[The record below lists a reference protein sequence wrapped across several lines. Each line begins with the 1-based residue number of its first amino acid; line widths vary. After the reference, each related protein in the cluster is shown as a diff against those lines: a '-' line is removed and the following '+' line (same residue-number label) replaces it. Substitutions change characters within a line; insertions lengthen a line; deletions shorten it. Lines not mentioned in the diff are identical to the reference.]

1 MNILVVEDSPL
12 IARKLERF
20 LHRMHHD
27 VAIVESAEEALEYLE
42 GQAVSLLLLDQSLP
56 GMDGLDL
63 VKELRTG
70 EKYRYLP
77 IIMVTGHK
85 EQKEVVRALQ
95 AGVDEYL
102 VKPVMYEVF
111 EEKIKHLLGF
121 RIRQAGPEDAE
132 TLAQLI
138 VELADEE
145 KHKAAPDVA
154 ALRRHLALTANPGC
168 TALLAEHKGTGKV
181 IGFALYFH
189 TYSTFLTRWGL
200 YFEDLYVRPA
210 FRGRG
215 ASLLLLK
222 RMAEIALES
231 GYNRLDF
238 SVLSWNRLTIS
249 RYRELGAQ
257 DLPHRKG
264 MRLSGKALR
273 KPGESG

>member
-1 MNILVVEDSPL
+1 
-12 IARKLERF
+12 
-20 LHRMHHD
+20 
-27 VAIVESAEEALEYLE
+27 
-42 GQAVSLLLLDQSLP
+42 
-56 GMDGLDL
+56 MDGLDL
-63 VKELRTG
+63 VRELRAG

-85 EQKEVVRALQ
+85 ERENVIKALK
-95 AGVDEYL
+95 AGVNEYL
-102 VKPVMYEVF
+102 VKPVRYAVL

-132 TLAQLI
+132 TLAELI

-145 KHKAAPDVA
+145 KHKAAPNVA
-154 ALRRHLALTANPGC
+154 ALRRHLALSANPGC
-168 TALLAEHKGTGKV
+168 AALLAEHEASGKV

-189 TYSTFLTRWGL
+189 TYSTFLTRWGIR
-200 YFEDLYVRPA
+200 FEDLYVRPA

-238 SVLSWNRLTIS
+238 SVLSWNRLALS
-249 RYRELGAQ
+249 LYRELGAQ
-257 DLPHRKG
+257 DLPDRKA
-264 MRLSGKALR
+264 MRLSGKALQQMVMAL
-273 KPGESG
+273 